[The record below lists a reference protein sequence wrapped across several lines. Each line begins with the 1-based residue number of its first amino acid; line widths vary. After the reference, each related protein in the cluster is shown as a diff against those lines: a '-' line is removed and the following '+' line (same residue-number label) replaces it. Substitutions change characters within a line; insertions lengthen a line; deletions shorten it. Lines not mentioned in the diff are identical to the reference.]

1 MDKWKDISLPLSS
14 SLPIWPG
21 SKGFKTELFRKIPN
35 DPTNDTLLQMDVHVG
50 THVESSLHRAKNG
63 KAVSEYPLEIFMF
76 LARIVK
82 LSDFMD
88 SGKEYED
95 GPEKAIFFKTSNS
108 ERDLL
113 SKPKI
118 VKDFQAI
125 PAETAKI
132 ISKKGYDFVGIDYLS
147 VDEFESKGDS
157 HNFFFSAGMLV
168 FESLDLRGVEPGL
181 YECIALPLRLEGVE
195 AAPCRVI
202 IKGVAN

>member
-21 SKGFKTELFRKIPN
+21 SKGFRTELFRKMPN
-35 DPTNDTLLQMDVHVG
+35 DPTNDTFLQMDVHVG
-50 THVESSLHRAKNG
+50 THVESSLHRSKSG
-63 KAVSEYPLEIFMF
+63 RSVSEYPLESFMF
-76 LARIVK
+76 LARIVN
-82 LSDFMD
+82 LSDLIESSEAFEKG
-88 SGKEYED
+88 S
-95 GPEKAIFFKTSNS
+95 EKAIFFKTSNS
-108 ERDLL
+108 GRDLL

-118 VKDFQAI
+118 VKDFQSI
-125 PAETAKI
+125 PSEMAKVI
-132 ISKKGYDFVGIDYLS
+132 LKKGYDFVGIDYLS
-147 VDEFESKGDS
+147 VDEFESKGDV
-157 HNFFFSAGMLV
+157 HNLFFSAGMLV